1 MPNEM
6 KKKQFGVLTPDRA
19 VNLWLKPECF
29 FFFFFFLISPLKGGA
44 I

>member
-19 VNLWLKPECF
+19 VNLWLKPECLF
-29 FFFFFFLISPLKGGA
+29 LYLISGLKGGA